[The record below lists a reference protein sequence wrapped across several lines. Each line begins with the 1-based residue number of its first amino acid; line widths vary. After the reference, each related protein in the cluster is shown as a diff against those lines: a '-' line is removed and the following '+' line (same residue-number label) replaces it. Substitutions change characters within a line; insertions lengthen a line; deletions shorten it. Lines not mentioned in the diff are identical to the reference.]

1 MAIEALLYESTTLSD
16 KLASEI
22 NSVPPSVVDMKIKPE
37 PPGAYGFPGHWLE
50 GKLENP
56 KLWSSEQVCKKDF
69 IYWEIAKWVVKCQ
82 CQQHKLC
89 CSFLLIKPK
98 TGKEKL
104 N

>member
-1 MAIEALLYESTTLSD
+1 MAIEALLYENTTLSD

-56 KLWSSEQVCKKDF
+56 KLWSSEQVCKK
-69 IYWEIAKWVVKCQ
+69 ISY
-82 CQQHKLC
+82 
-89 CSFLLIKPK
+89 
-98 TGKEKL
+98 TGKLQNGWL
-104 N
+104 NVSVNIINSVAAFS